1 MIPLQ
6 NKNEFKLTREEL
18 EAAIT
23 PRTKILV
30 LPFPNNPTGSI
41 MTREDLEPIAEVVKE
56 HDLFVISDE
65 KMCIRDSI
73 RAEQKRDGAVFS
85 ICARG
90 IVEHANEKL
99 EIFGFCMKHG
109 SCETVSLGEL
119 LIVHGSVSQMVETE
133 ERLDGLDG
141 ILIKCEE
148 KVLYAAVWEPVKVN
162 LDVYKRQLQ
171 DGIWISQKR
180 FFCNHDSRIVK
191 RITEAERTCA

>member
-1 MIPLQ
+1 MGQQICYLY
-6 NKNEFKLTREEL
+6 EY
-18 EAAIT
+18 
-23 PRTKILV
+23 
-30 LPFPNNPTGSI
+30 
-41 MTREDLEPIAEVVKE
+41 KE
-56 HDLFVISDE
+56 SVPVRNVGF
-65 KMCIRDSI
+65 I

-85 ICARG
+85 ICAKG

-148 KVLYAAVWEPVKVN
+148 KVLYAAVWEPVK
-162 LDVYKRQLQ
+162 
-171 DGIWISQKR
+171 
-180 FFCNHDSRIVK
+180 
-191 RITEAERTCA
+191 